1 MIQTFIKILTENTAL
16 VENMDLFYLEIPL
29 GKTGLWFSDRQ
40 TDSKFNGTGYKEF
53 DIFYRGKTKQSAIT
67 NTEYLKTTLDELHT
81 EKCQLSDGTTFS
93 LKILYQWDFLGKDSE
108 GYYVFTTSARLF
120 V

>member
-16 VENMDLFYLEIPL
+16 VENTDLFYLEIPL
-29 GKTGLWFSDRQ
+29 GKTGVWFSNRQ
-40 TDSKFNGTGYKEF
+40 TPSKFNGTDYREF

-81 EKCQLSDGTTFS
+81 KKCKLNDGTTFS
-93 LKILYQWDFLGKDSE
+93 LKVLYQWESLSKDSE
-108 GYYVFTTSARLF
+108 GYYVFANSCGLL

>member
-16 VENMDLFYLEIPL
+16 VENTDLFYLEIPL
-29 GKTGLWFSDRQ
+29 GKTGVWFSDRQ

-53 DIFYRGKTKQSAIT
+53 DIYYRGKTKSSLIT
-67 NTEYLKTTLDELHT
+67 NIEYLKTTLDELHT
-81 EKCQLSDGTTFS
+81 ETCELSDGTTFS
-93 LKILYQWDFLGKDSE
+93 LKLLYQWDFLGKDSE
-108 GYYVFTTSARLF
+108 GYYVFANSCGLL